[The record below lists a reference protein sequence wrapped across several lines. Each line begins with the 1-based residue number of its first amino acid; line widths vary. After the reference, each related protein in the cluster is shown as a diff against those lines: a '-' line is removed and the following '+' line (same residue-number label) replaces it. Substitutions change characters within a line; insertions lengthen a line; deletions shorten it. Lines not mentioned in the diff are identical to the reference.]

1 MIFKH
6 RPSTEIPKP
15 NEVDDNI
22 IRKIFEDFGRM
33 LFQTLRNIYDDLRNL
48 EKVEP
53 ATTLPTATSD
63 NRGKQMIVPTTAG
76 HDDLWICLATGTTPA
91 HAWHK
96 VTVT

>member
-15 NEVDDNI
+15 FEVQDEVL
-22 IRKIFEDFGRM
+22 RKLLEDLGKM
-33 LFQTLRNIYDDLRNL
+33 LFQTLRNIYDDLKGL
-48 EKVEP
+48 ERVEQ
-53 ATTLPTATSD
+53 ATTLPTAAQD
-63 NRGKQMIVPTTAG
+63 YRGKQMIVPTTAG
-76 HDDLWICLATGTTPA
+76 HDELWICLATGTTPA